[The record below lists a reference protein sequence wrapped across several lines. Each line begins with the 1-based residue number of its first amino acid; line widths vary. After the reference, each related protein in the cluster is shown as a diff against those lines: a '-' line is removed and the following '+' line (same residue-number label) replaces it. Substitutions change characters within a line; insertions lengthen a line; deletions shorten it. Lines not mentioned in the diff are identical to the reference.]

1 MVTDELKLMIWQ
13 VVAAIPPGKVATYGQ
28 IAKLCGYP
36 GYARYV
42 GHTLKQLP
50 KGTLLPWHRVI
61 NAKGEIAFP
70 YATEAYQ
77 TQHGRLCEEG
87 VQFNDDKISL
97 KRFAWNGAISEPD
110 KET

>member
-1 MVTDELKLMIWQ
+1 MVSNELKEMIWQ
-13 VVAAIPPGKVATYGQ
+13 LVAVIPRGKVATYGQ

-61 NAKGEIAFP
+61 NAKGELAFP
-70 YATEAYQ
+70 SATEAYQ
-77 TQHGRLCEEG
+77 TQQARLLKEG
-87 VQFNDDKISL
+87 VQFNNDKISL
-97 KRFAWNGAISEPD
+97 KQFGWDGAISEPD